1 MRFRVWTLIAVLL
14 LPSAATAQ
22 SPRSDWVSWARDHH
36 NPIASIAANPNDT
49 FADLEFLRTAL
60 DGRRLVQLGESGHG
74 VAEFSQAK
82 IRLIKFMHERLGFDV
97 LAFESGLFECY
108 MANQLTG
115 SGAQMMQSSIF
126 SVWFTEDVR
135 ELFDYIKQTQQTDRP
150 LILAGFDTQ
159 VSSSAAVQR
168 PRFLHTVVDAI
179 DHGYATEVLNTDAD
193 TYTGLRSGG
202 PGYAAANETRVVE
215 FYQKLLKFLEDHRLE
230 LAAAFP
236 GDPRPLIAERTIFS
250 VIQFVKQLAANA
262 NPAQVTAIR
271 DSGMAENFTFLA
283 RQLYPD
289 RKIMTWAHN
298 FHIRHANAQA
308 SGSQTMGTW
317 IAERHRSELY
327 TIGLFM
333 NRGTAAL
340 NDRTIYAIQPAP
352 ATSMEGVLAAI
363 GPSSLFVDFLSQS
376 RQTGTE
382 WFFSRILTREW
393 GTSNTFMVP
402 RDQYDGV
409 LFIDAVTPPKYVT
422 VF

>member
-1 MRFRVWTLIAVLL
+1 MPVRVLALVSVLL
-14 LPSAATAQ
+14 LPASAWAQ
-22 SPRSDWVSWARDHH
+22 EDRASWIAWARDHH
-36 NPIASIAANPNDT
+36 NPIASIAADPNDT
-49 FADLEFLRTAL
+49 FADLEFLRAVL
-60 DGRRLVQLGESGHG
+60 DGRRIVQLGESGHG

-82 IRLIKFMHERLGFDV
+82 IRLIKFMHEKMGFDV

-126 SVWFTEDVR
+126 GVWFTDDVK
-135 ELFDYIKQTQQTDRP
+135 ELFEYIKQTRRTDRP
-150 LILAGFDTQ
+150 LVLAGFDTQ
-159 VSSSAAVQR
+159 TSSATGTAQR
-168 PRFLHTVVDAI
+168 PRFLHAVIDAVDH
-179 DHGYATEVLNTDAD
+179 DYATEVLNADAE
-193 TYTGLRSGG
+193 TIAGLRTGSA
-202 PGYAAANETRVVE
+202 YAIANEARLLE
-215 FYQKLLKFLEDHRLE
+215 RYERLLKFLQDHRTE

-236 GDPRPLIAERTIFS
+236 GDPRPMIAERTAFS
-250 VIQFVKQLAANA
+250 VIQFVRQMAASTN
-262 NPAQVTAIR
+262 NSQVTAIR

-298 FHIRHANAQA
+298 FHIRHANVAA
-308 SGSQTMGTW
+308 SGGATMGTYV
-317 IAERHRSELY
+317 AERHRSVLY

-333 NRGTAAL
+333 NRGTAAF
-340 NDRTIYAIQPAP
+340 NNRSIYAIQPAQ
-352 ATSMEGVLAAI
+352 ANSMEGVLAAI
-363 GPSSLFVDFLSQS
+363 GPSNLFVDFLHRS

-382 WFFSRILTREW
+382 WFFDRTVTREW
-393 GTSNTFMVP
+393 GTSNVSMVP